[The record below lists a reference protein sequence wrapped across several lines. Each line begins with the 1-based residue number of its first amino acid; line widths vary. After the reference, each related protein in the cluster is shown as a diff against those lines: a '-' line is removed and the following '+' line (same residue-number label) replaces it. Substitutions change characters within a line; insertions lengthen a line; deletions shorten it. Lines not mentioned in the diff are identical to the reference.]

1 VADKPILFSGS
12 MIRALLSGSKTQ
24 TRRVLKIRGHRSFS
38 EFGPSDTRGYDWHF
52 RDDAMR
58 WHDLRNRELVKRLSY
73 ATSDRLWVR
82 EASADVHPLAVQE
95 GRYSIAGQAGIPG
108 PPPVKY
114 RRVYRAD
121 GDVLQVWHTSKGYPY
136 RALDPEDDI
145 AQQHP
150 VVCSEWVGR
159 LKYQPWESPIHMP
172 RWASRLTL
180 IVTDVR
186 VQRLQDISEEDC
198 IAEGPPDVNN
208 DPRTISGELQ
218 PMVVLSPG
226 RMMTPRAWY
235 HTLWDQINGP
245 DAWDEN
251 PWVAAYT
258 FTVHRK
264 NIDQMEAEH
273 AD

>member
-1 VADKPILFSGS
+1 
-12 MIRALLSGSKTQ
+12 MC
-24 TRRVLKIRGHRSFS
+24 
-38 EFGPSDTRGYDWHF
+38 
-52 RDDAMR
+52 
-58 WHDLRNRELVKRLSY
+58 
-73 ATSDRLWVR
+73 DRLWVR
-82 EASADVHPLAVQE
+82 EAVRASENAMTFDREIEYLADEWRSYVCPEEDNSSDAF
-95 GRYSIAGQAGIPG
+95 GRWWNLHA
-108 PPPVKY
+108 Y
-114 RRVYRAD
+114 RSTD
-121 GDVLQVWHTSKGYPY
+121 PDLNGDKIVP
-136 RALDPEDDI
+136 
-145 AQQHP
+145 
-150 VVCSEWVGR
+150 
-159 LKYQPWESPIHMP
+159 PIHMP

-258 FTVHRK
+258 FTVHRC
-264 NIDQMEAEH
+264 NIDQMETSK
-273 AD
+273 